1 MIIKIDGF
9 DSISIPK
16 GKVHILMTDNQGVY
30 FRIIQAMQGK
40 TDALKIFDDSDNNIS
55 LTRGLIWDGDP
66 ITNEEWIQRGLRKLI
81 KQFNEELFDEERQF
95 LASVMQNA
103 YSKVQESLFK
113 YDLPVEVK
121 NDGDCNRMLKY
132 CRPHFPVMLNK
143 SAYDIISTD
152 IKLHEEIHD
161 TAVIGMSNV
170 ANYLTSKEF
179 RNLIELV
186 NDERSMLFLVMF
198 SEKHNLNYYSD
209 VDITFIDDDFVEWH
223 L

>member
-16 GKVHILMTDNQGVY
+16 GKVHVLMTDNQGVY

-40 TDALKIFDDSDNNIS
+40 TDALKIFDDSDNSIS
-55 LTRGLIWDGDP
+55 LTKGLIWDGDP
-66 ITNEEWIQRGLRKLI
+66 ITNEKWVQRGLRKLI
-81 KQFNEELFDEERQF
+81 RQFNEELFDNERQF

-113 YDLPVEVK
+113 YDLPLEVA
-121 NDGDCNRMLKY
+121 NDNDCNRMLKY
-132 CRPHFPVMLNK
+132 CHPHLPVMINK

-170 ANYLTSKEF
+170 ANYLTSEEF
-179 RNLIELV
+179 KNLIGLV
-186 NDERSMLFLVMF
+186 SDEQIMLFLVMF
-198 SEKHNLNYYSD
+198 SEKHNRNYYSD
-209 VDITFIDDDFVEWH
+209 VDVTFIDDDFVEWH